1 MLHDDYPDLYEK
13 IENQVTKD
21 LHDLFQVQE
30 KISVNQIRESI
41 GKRMLYAC
49 VFYDTVL
56 NGESVINTNRS
67 GDRLAE
73 RIINDTISYMVNE
86 VFDLDEDTA
95 LRIEWE
101 SLPEPTNKDIAG
113 ALLSSSKD
121 ISSHLYIIRTFL
133 IFLFGKDIT
142 PEQIH

>member
-1 MLHDDYPDLYEK
+1 
-13 IENQVTKD
+13 
-21 LHDLFQVQE
+21 
-30 KISVNQIRESI
+30 
-41 GKRMLYAC
+41 
-49 VFYDTVL
+49 
-56 NGESVINTNRS
+56 
-67 GDRLAE
+67 
-73 RIINDTISYMVNE
+73 MVNE

-101 SLPEPTNKDIAG
+101 RLPEPTNKDIAG
-113 ALLSSSKD
+113 ALLSSSKN